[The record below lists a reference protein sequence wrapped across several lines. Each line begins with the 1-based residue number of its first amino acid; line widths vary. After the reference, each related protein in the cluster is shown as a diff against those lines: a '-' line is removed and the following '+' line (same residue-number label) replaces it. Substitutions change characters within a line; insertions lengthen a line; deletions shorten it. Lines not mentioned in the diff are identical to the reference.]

1 MRLLNSFIHVQ
12 QREMREAEEQGMAQG
27 EHRRAMED
35 ARRMLRNGKL
45 STEDIADI
53 TQLSIE
59 EIRQLQ

>member
-12 QREMREAEEQGMAQG
+12 QREMREAEEQG

-53 TQLSIE
+53 TQLPIE
-59 EIRQLQ
+59 EVRQLQ

>member
-1 MRLLNSFIHVQ
+1 
-12 QREMREAEEQGMAQG
+12 MREAEEQG

-53 TQLSIE
+53 TQLPIE
-59 EIRQLQ
+59 EVRQLQ

>member
-27 EHRRAMED
+27 ERRRAMED